1 MRDPLARQIM
11 TDTFASGFAT
21 PGIHPVLI
29 NPLPIRALKR
39 LPFRSRRKKQ
49 HQQTPGA
56 TKKVNFTLFEI
67 AGLLVGFD
75 HIACHIV
82 NADQSILAHAKVDL
96 RRLRSVFPWRLCYC
110 SRPQASVLL
119 GFAKA

>member
-1 MRDPLARQIM
+1 M
-11 TDTFASGFAT
+11 TDTFASGFAA

-39 LPFRSRRKKQ
+39 LSFRWRRKKQ

-75 HIACHIV
+75 HVARFIIH
-82 NADQSILAHAKVDL
+82 ADYSIM
-96 RRLRSVFPWRLCYC
+96 
-110 SRPQASVLL
+110 
-119 GFAKA
+119 

>member
-1 MRDPLARQIM
+1 M
-11 TDTFASGFAT
+11 TDTFASGFAAPRNT
-21 PGIHPVLI
+21 SCV
-29 NPLPIRALKR
+29 NQSLPIRALKR
-39 LPFRSRRKKQ
+39 LSFRSRRKKQ
-49 HQQTPGA
+49 HQQPPGA

-67 AGLLVGFD
+67 AGLFVGFD
-75 HIACHIV
+75 HVARFIV
-82 NADQSILAHAKVDL
+82 NANHSILSHARVDL

>member
-1 MRDPLARQIM
+1 M
-11 TDTFASGFAT
+11 TDTFASGFAA

-39 LPFRSRRKKQ
+39 LSFRSRRKKQ

-75 HIACHIV
+75 HVARIIHRKRESRHHV
-82 NADQSILAHAKVDL
+82 NGCETFALLTAFGSAYHSAPRLSL
-96 RRLRSVFPWRLCYC
+96 RGST
-110 SRPQASVLL
+110 S
-119 GFAKA
+119 